1 MKQEENQEL
10 RTSLQPSLWAVCEVV
25 FSVRWGGQLISS
37 YTEVVPEC
45 FKMKMFVYRV
55 VYLKQ
60 FPYDAMQL
68 EKETQ
73 MTYPVNNI

>member
-10 RTSLQPSLWAVCEVV
+10 RASLRLSQCAVKSFPSE
-25 FSVRWGGQLISS
+25 RWEGRFISS
-37 YTEVVPEC
+37 YTEAVPEY

-68 EKETQ
+68 EKETLSDDS
-73 MTYPVNNI
+73 PI

>member
-1 MKQEENQEL
+1 MKQEEKQGL
-10 RTSLQPSLWAVCEVV
+10 LASLQPSRCAVWEVV
-25 FSVRWGGQLISS
+25 PSVRWRGQLISS
-37 YTEVVPEC
+37 YMEVVPEC

-68 EKETQ
+68 EKETLSDDS
-73 MTYPVNNI
+73 PI